1 MGTNVRRINVS
12 FANMA
17 IQEND
22 LFNYFTIAIM
32 VKELF
37 RSSCVHRYT
46 KNGLAKKLGISTAT
60 IEKAVKI
67 GLKMG
72 LCHIE
77 GSSLIFSKITGNRA
91 VKVSTLPK
99 TFKELKNYIK
109 SLIIV
114 DKLRTINFSRHI
126 KQAKLNKKC
135 VWNGQ
140 RKGKGVIS
148 YKRLGEIL
156 SCSKPTAIKIIKFAV
171 KESLIN
177 KLVIKARLGMSESGQ
192 GMFYA
197 YGKVFCQPAN
207 IYTEAFALRCI

>member
-1 MGTNVRRINVS
+1 MTTNVKRINVS
-12 FANMA
+12 ALKEA
-17 IQEND
+17 IHEND
-22 LFNYFTIAIM
+22 LFNYFAVAIM

-37 RSSCVHRYT
+37 RSSCVHKYT
-46 KNGLAKKLGISTAT
+46 KNGLSKGLGTSTAT

-72 LCHIE
+72 FCRIE
-77 GSSLIFSKITGNRA
+77 GTSLIFSKIIGKRA

-99 TFKELKNYIK
+99 SFKELKNYIK

-148 YKRLGEIL
+148 YKRLAEIL
-156 SCSKPTAIKIIKFAV
+156 SCSKPTAIKIIKFAI
-171 KESLIN
+171 KENLIN

-207 IYTEAFALRCI
+207 SYGEVLSLRCI